1 MRSWGHSLGKEEAPR
16 VMECEGWQRTVL
28 IQICLSAEGLKKLFS
43 GASVASCRGALVT
56 VGQVEELCWAVG
68 DWDRD

>member
-1 MRSWGHSLGKEEAPR
+1 M
-16 VMECEGWQRTVL
+16 L

-43 GASVASCRGALVT
+43 GASVAASRGALVT
-56 VGQVEELCWAVG
+56 VGQVGQLCWAVG